1 MEVSSR
7 SRGRSDEE
15 IKKCGGKGTKIVS
28 HLNFGVMSF
37 SVTHVQEVGQE
48 MDDNDGTDHRREALS
63 HRNVCIDLEIEI
75 GI

>member
-1 MEVSSR
+1 MEVSSQ
-7 SRGRSDEE
+7 SRGRSDE
-15 IKKCGGKGTKIVS
+15 IKKCGGKGTKSVS
-28 HLNFGVMSF
+28 HLNFGVISF

-48 MDDNDGTDHRREALS
+48 MDDHNGTDLRREALS